1 MPNNLFNKF
10 GNNQGQNNMMKQFEE
25 FKKNFQ
31 GDPQAIV
38 QQMLNSGRITQDQL
52 NQIHAMAQQYG
63 LIK

>member
-52 NQIHAMAQQYG
+52 NQLHAMAQQYG

>member
-10 GNNQGQNNMMKQFEE
+10 GNNQGQNMMKQFEE

-52 NQIHAMAQQYG
+52 NHLHAMAQQYG

>member
-10 GNNQGQNNMMKQFEE
+10 GNNQGQNMMKQFEE

-52 NQIHAMAQQYG
+52 NQLHAMAQQYG

>member
-1 MPNNLFNKF
+1 MPNNLFNQF
-10 GNNQGQNNMMKQFEE
+10 GNNNNMMKQFEE

-52 NQIHAMAQQYG
+52 NQLHAMAQQYG